1 MAILKKYSKGRVTDT
16 AQVKAESETP
26 AAHFKIIPSSKGKAY
41 KDAIQ
46 LIESKNKTRSKTK
59 NIGTTL

>member
-26 AAHFKIIPSSKGKAY
+26 TAHFKIIPSSKGKAY
-41 KDAIQ
+41 KDAVQ
-46 LIESKNKTRSKTK
+46 LIEGKNKIRSKTGG
-59 NIGTTL
+59 NGTTL